1 MKSNRFISFN
11 TLIIIALI
19 SATSC
24 KQKDRDIIDN
34 TNKQGNSK
42 EEKTLFTLTD
52 PKETG
57 LYFVNKLKENET
69 FNIITY
75 EYIYGGGG
83 VSVGDIN
90 NDGLPDVFLSG
101 NLSGGGLFLNKGD
114 LKFQQIS
121 KTAGVLHSGFSTG
134 TSMIDINN
142 DGYQDI
148 YICRSLA
155 GEPELRENILLINNQ
170 DLTFTNKAAEYGL
183 NDQSF
188 SNQASFFDYDN
199 DGDLDMYLLNHRVD
213 FIDAQSIKT
222 ANDKE
227 GNTILYKNTNYENV
241 SDRLYRNNGNGTFS
255 EVTKKAGLLNRA
267 FGLSVTPTDIN
278 KDGWIDLYVA
288 NDYLDKDHFYIN
300 NGDGSFTDSI
310 DDMFFHMSRNSMGS
324 DVADFNNDGH
334 LDVINLDMMA
344 EHNYRQK
351 QLKGQSP
358 YDMYHIA
365 VKIGLGHQ
373 VMRNTLQLNNGNGTF
388 SEIGQL
394 SGISHTDWSWTP
406 LLADYDNDGFKDL
419 FISNGFYRNITDM
432 DFLKYDS
439 NTAITSGGGS
449 KKFNSMKLLNLISS
463 TPVANYIYKN
473 NGDLS
478 FSKKSVSWGFDKPSF
493 SNGAVYADLD
503 QDGDLDLITNNFN
516 QEAFL
521 YRNNSR
527 ELKSNHHYLSV
538 QLKGSKNNSSGIGA
552 KVTVTTQDGL
562 QYQECSPYRGYL
574 SSGESIL
581 HFGVGSHKNITSIS
595 VVWPN
600 GKYQQ
605 LNNIAANQRIQLNIE
620 DAINR
625 TPLEKSKKTLLT
637 KTKDLFSPSFRH
649 QENDYID
656 FKHEPLLEHKLSN
669 KGPFISKGDINND
682 GLEDVYIGGATGYPG
697 ILYVQ
702 NNQGKFIQ
710 KKITAFET
718 DKTYEDAEALFFDVD
733 ADQDLDLFV
742 VSGGYASASGSSLY
756 QDRLYL
762 NDGKGNFSA
771 SENAIPKNFQ
781 NGTCVTAHD
790 IDGDGDLD
798 LFVGGGA
805 KPLSYPIG
813 EQSQLLINNN
823 GIFTDASSRLPNNG
837 NLGMINDAL
846 WMDYDNDGNKN
857 LILAGEWM
865 PITILKNNNSK
876 FIEITNKAGF
886 LKTAGWWNTVS
897 AADIDKDG
905 DLDLI
910 AGNRGENS
918 FYKASEDQ
926 PATIYVKDFDRNGRI
941 DAFPF
946 YYFSDGKSYPKHV
959 LDEIATQYPDIKKKF
974 KRYHQY
980 SQATLDSMFSKK
992 EMEGA
997 LQFSAH
1003 TFSSAHF
1010 ENKGDGT
1017 FEVHNLPKSAQ
1028 FSEVHGILPFDVNK
1042 DGNLDLILTG
1052 NNYHTDVE
1060 MGRSDA
1066 SIGAVLLGD
1075 GIGNFEAISAIESG
1089 FSVIGDARE
1098 VTTLQKK
1105 DQTLILVV
1113 CNEGGLQYFTYQ

>member
-1 MKSNRFISFN
+1 MLRFVKPFSLFSFIFLVILASCNEKKTDAIDKTN
-11 TLIIIALI
+11 TVAEI
-19 SATSC
+19 
-24 KQKDRDIIDN
+24 KQ
-34 TNKQGNSK
+34 
-42 EEKTLFTLTD
+42 EKALFTLTD

-57 LYFVNKLKENET
+57 LHFTNKLKENET

-83 VSVGDIN
+83 VAVGDIN
-90 NDGLPDVFLSG
+90 NDGLPDIFLSG
-101 NLSGGGLFLNKGD
+101 NLSHGGLFLNKGD
-114 LKFQQIS
+114 LKFQQIT
-121 KTAGVLHSGFSTG
+121 KTAGVLHSGFGTG

-213 FIDAQSIKT
+213 FIDAQNIKT
-222 ANDKE
+222 TKDKK
-227 GNTILYKNTNYENV
+227 GNTISYKNTNYEDV

-255 EVTKKAGLLNRA
+255 DVTKKANLLNRA

-278 KDGWIDLYVA
+278 KDGWIDLYIA

-300 NGDGSFTDSI
+300 NGDGTFTDAI
-310 DDMFFHMSRNSMGS
+310 DNMFFHMSRNSMGS
-324 DVADFNNDGH
+324 DIADFNNDGH

-344 EHNYRQK
+344 EDNYRQK

-358 YDMYHIA
+358 YDLYHIA
-365 VKIGLGHQ
+365 VKFGLGHQ

-406 LLADYDNDGFKDL
+406 LLADYDNDGYKDL

-439 NTAITSGGGS
+439 NTAIASGGGA
-449 KKFNSMKLLNLISS
+449 KKINYMELLNLISS
-463 TPVANYIYKN
+463 TPVTNYIYKN

-478 FSKKSVSWGFDKPSF
+478 FSKKTVSWGFDKPSF

-503 QDGDLDLITNNFN
+503 HDGDLDLITNNLN

-527 ELKSNHHYLSV
+527 ELKSNHNYLSI
-538 QLKGSKNNSSGIGA
+538 QLKGKKNNASGIGS
-552 KVTVTTQDGL
+552 KVTVTTSGGI

-581 HFGVGSHKNITSIS
+581 HFGVGLSKNITTVS

-605 LNNIAANQRIQLNIE
+605 LNNVTPNQRIQVNIE
-620 DAINR
+620 DAIDKP
-625 TPLEKSKKTLLT
+625 PLEKIEKTLLT
-637 KTKDLFSPSFRH
+637 EVKNIFSPEFQHR
-649 QENDYID
+649 ENDYID
-656 FKHEPLLEHKLSN
+656 FKQEPLLEHKLSN
-669 KGPFISKGDINND
+669 KGPFMSKGDINND
-682 GLEDVYIGGATGYPG
+682 GLEDIYIGGANGYSG
-697 ILYVQ
+697 TLYLQ
-702 NNQGKFIQ
+702 NNLGKFTQ
-710 KKITAFET
+710 KKIAVFEA
-718 DKTYEDAEALFFDVD
+718 DKIYEDAEALFFDAD
-733 ADQDLDLFV
+733 GDQDLDLFV
-742 VSGGYASASGSSLY
+742 VSGGYASKSGSSLY

-762 NDGKGNFSA
+762 NDGKGNFSKA
-771 SENAIPKNFQ
+771 EKAIPKKFQ
-781 NGTCVTAHD
+781 NGTCLAAHD

-798 LFVGGGA
+798 LFIGGGT
-805 KPLSYPIG
+805 KPLSYPLG
-813 EQSQLLINNN
+813 EQSQLLINNK
-823 GIFTDASSRLPNNG
+823 GHFTNATDLLPNNG

-846 WMDYDNDGNKN
+846 WMDYDNDGNKD

-865 PITILKNNNSK
+865 PITVLKNNNSK
-876 FIEITNKAGF
+876 FTEVTNQTGLF
-886 LKTAGWWNTVS
+886 KTAGWWNTITT
-897 AADIDKDG
+897 ADIDKDG

-926 PATIYVKDFDRNGRI
+926 PAIIYAKDFDRNGRI

-959 LDEIATQYPDIKKKF
+959 LDAIATQYPDIKKKF
-974 KRYHQY
+974 RRYQQY
-980 SQATLDSMFSKK
+980 SQATLDSIFSKK

-997 LQFSAH
+997 LKLSAH
-1003 TFSSAHF
+1003 TFSSAYF

-1017 FEVHNLPKSAQ
+1017 FVAHNLPKSTQ
-1028 FSEVHGILPFDVNK
+1028 FSEVHGILPIDINK

-1066 SIGAVLLGD
+1066 SIGTVLLGD
-1075 GIGNFEAISAIESG
+1075 GTGNFETISADKSG
-1089 FSVIGDARE
+1089 FSIIGDARGIYM
-1098 VTTLQKK
+1098 LQKK
-1105 DQTLILVV
+1105 HETMVLTV
-1113 CNEGGLQYFTYQ
+1113 CNEGNLQYFTLQ

>member
-1 MKSNRFISFN
+1 MLQLVKLFRFFSFIFLVGIISCN
-11 TLIIIALI
+11 EKKTD
-19 SATSC
+19 T
-24 KQKDRDIIDN
+24 IDK
-34 TNKQGNSK
+34 TKTEIDGEQ
-42 EEKTLFTLTD
+42 EKTLFTLTD

-57 LYFVNKLKENET
+57 FYFVNKLKENET

-83 VSVGDIN
+83 VAVGDIN

-101 NLSGGGLFLNKGD
+101 NLSGGGLFVNKGN

-121 KTAGVLHSGFSTG
+121 KTAGVLYSGFSTG

-213 FIDAQSIKT
+213 FIDAQNIKT
-222 ANDKE
+222 TKDKK
-227 GNTILYKNTNYENV
+227 GNTILYKDINYEDV
-241 SDRLYRNNGNGTFS
+241 SDRLYRNNGNGTFTD
-255 EVTKKAGLLNRA
+255 VTKKAGLLNRA

-278 KDGWIDLYVA
+278 KDGWTDLYVA

-300 NGDGSFTDSI
+300 NGDGSFTDAIS
-310 DDMFFHMSRNSMGS
+310 DMFFHMSRNSMGS
-324 DVADFNNDGH
+324 DIADFNNDGH

-358 YDMYHIA
+358 YDLYHIA
-365 VKIGLGHQ
+365 VKFGLGHQ

-439 NTAITSGGGS
+439 NTAIASGGGS
-449 KKFNSMKLLNLISS
+449 KKFNNMRLLDLLSS

-478 FSKKSVSWGFDKPSF
+478 FSKKSTSWGFDKPSF

-521 YRNNSR
+521 YKNNSR
-527 ELKSNHHYLSV
+527 ELRADHHYLSI
-538 QLKGSKNNSSGIGA
+538 QLKGNKNNASGIGA
-552 KVTVTTQDGL
+552 KVTVTTGDGI

-581 HFGVGSHKNITSIS
+581 HFGVGLNKNITSVS

-605 LNNIAANQRIQLNIE
+605 LNNIASNQRIQLNIE
-620 DAINR
+620 DAIDK
-625 TPLEKSKKTLLT
+625 PPVEKVEKTLLT
-637 KTKDLFSPSFRH
+637 KVKNTFSPEFQH

-656 FKHEPLLEHKLSN
+656 FKQEPLLEHKLSN
-669 KGPFISKGDINND
+669 KGPFISKGDVNND
-682 GLEDVYIGGATGYPG
+682 GLEDIYIGGATGFSG
-697 ILYVQ
+697 TLYVQ
-702 NNQGKFIQ
+702 NNQGKFVQ
-710 KKITAFET
+710 KKINAFEA
-718 DKTYEDAEALFFDVD
+718 DKTYEDAEALFFDTD

-742 VSGGYASASGSSLY
+742 VSGGYASASSSSLY

-762 NDGKGNFSA
+762 NDGKGNFSKA
-771 SENAIPKNFQ
+771 ENAVPKNFQ
-781 NGTCVTAHD
+781 NGTCVAAHD

-805 KPLSYPIG
+805 KPLSYPIE
-813 EQSQLLINNN
+813 EQSQLLINNE
-823 GIFTDASSRLPNNG
+823 GSFTNATNMLPNNG
-837 NLGMINDAL
+837 NLGMVNDAL
-846 WMDYDNDGNKN
+846 WMDYDNDGNKD

-876 FIEITNKAGF
+876 FTEITKQAGL
-886 LKTAGWWNTVS
+886 LKTAGWWNTITT
-897 AADIDKDG
+897 ADIDKDG

-926 PATIYVKDFDRNGRI
+926 PATIYAKDFDHNGRI

-959 LDEIATQYPDIKKKF
+959 LDELATQYPDIKKKF
-974 KRYHQY
+974 RRYHQY
-980 SQATLDSMFSKK
+980 SQATLDSIFSKK
-992 EMEGA
+992 EMEDA

-1003 TFSSAHF
+1003 TFSSAYF
-1010 ENKGDGT
+1010 ENKGNGT
-1017 FEVHNLPKSAQ
+1017 FETHNLPKSAQ
-1028 FSEVHGILPFDVNK
+1028 FSEVRGILPIDINK

-1066 SIGAVLLGD
+1066 SIGTVLLGD
-1075 GIGNFEAISAIESG
+1075 GTGDFEAIPTSKSG
-1089 FSVIGDARE
+1089 FSVIGDARG
-1098 VTTLQKK
+1098 VKTLQKK
-1105 DQTLILVV
+1105 DETLIIAI
-1113 CNEGGLQYFTYQ
+1113 CNEGNLQYFTYQ